1 MDEKMMEKSVNA
13 VSVKAVSEVLL
24 AGFCWGLIGLFT
36 RPLSQ
41 AGMSPMQITAV
52 RCIVAGA
59 ALFFYLL
66 IKDKKVLKIHLKDI
80 WMFIGTGIISI
91 VFFNVCYFTTI
102 NMATL
107 SFAAILL
114 YTSPYFVMILSAILF
129 REKITRKK
137 ITALLFAF
145 AGCVLVTGFQTDG
158 IKAFSILTGLGSG
171 LCYGLYSIFGN
182 IALKKYSS
190 MTVTVYTFLVAA
202 VGISPFAGMNEITG
216 IIAGNQSVLWII
228 VALGIFSTMLPFVLY
243 TEGLSHMEA
252 GKAAVLAFSE
262 PLAATLAGIVVF
274 HEKITFMSA
283 VGIGMMFLAII
294 YINRKNK

>member
-1 MDEKMMEKSVNA
+1 MDEKTMEKSVNA

-52 RCIVAGA
+52 RCIVAGV
-59 ALFFYLL
+59 ALFLYLL
-66 IKDKKVLKIHLKDI
+66 IKDKKALKIHLKDI

-129 REKITRKK
+129 RERITRKK
-137 ITALLFAF
+137 ITALLLAF

-216 IIAGNQSVLWII
+216 IIAGNHSVLWII

-262 PLAATLAGIVVF
+262 PLVATLAGIVVF

-283 VGIGMMFLAII
+283 VGVGMMFLAII
-294 YINRKNK
+294 YINSRNK